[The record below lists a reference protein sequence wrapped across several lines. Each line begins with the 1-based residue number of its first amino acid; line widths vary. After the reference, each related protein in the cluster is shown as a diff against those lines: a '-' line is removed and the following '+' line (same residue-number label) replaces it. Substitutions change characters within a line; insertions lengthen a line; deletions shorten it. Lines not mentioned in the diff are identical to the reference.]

1 MSSASPANTGSDKD
15 GVPME
20 EGLQRYLA
28 YAARV
33 GRLFSKV
40 KKAPPAHIMI
50 HLCSILCNRVE
61 VISVGDHDVLTRM
74 CHTAVQTGVQVLRLC
89 FGRG

>member
-40 KKAPPAHIMI
+40 KSSAHIMI
-50 HLCSILCNRVE
+50 HLCSTLC
-61 VISVGDHDVLTRM
+61 
-74 CHTAVQTGVQVLRLC
+74 
-89 FGRG
+89 